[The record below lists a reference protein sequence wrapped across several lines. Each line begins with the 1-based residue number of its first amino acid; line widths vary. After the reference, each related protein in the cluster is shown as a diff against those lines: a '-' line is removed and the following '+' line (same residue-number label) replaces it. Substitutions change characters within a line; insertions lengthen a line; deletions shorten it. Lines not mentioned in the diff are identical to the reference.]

1 MKILIITQ
9 WFEPEPIFKGL
20 LFARELVA
28 RGHEVEVLTGFPNYP
43 GGKVYP
49 GYRVRPWMREQIE
62 GIDVLRVALYPSHN
76 TNGLAR
82 AFNYLSFGAS
92 AALIGT
98 ALVKKPDVICVYHPP
113 ITVGLAGAVIGFLRG
128 APFIYDINDLWPDT
142 VAATGMVK
150 NQTAL
155 GWLSRACDFVYRR
168 AARIVVVSP
177 GFQAK
182 LADRGVPAAKI
193 DLIYN
198 WCDAAALEPASS
210 PIEPLGEPGRFSI
223 LFAGTMGLAQDLDS
237 VLAAAKICSTTV
249 PQAQFFFIG
258 GGIERKRLEQSSVDM
273 GLTNVRFLPRQP
285 MAQMGTIL
293 AGADVLLVHLKDDPL
308 FRITI
313 PSKTQAYLSV
323 GKPILMG
330 VHGDAADLVKR
341 SRSGIL
347 CEPGNPESIADA
359 VRQLAESSSD
369 QLAAMGQRGR
379 EFYKSELS
387 VSVGVDRFDAVLKQA
402 VQTNTVK

>member
-9 WFEPEPIFKGL
+9 WFDPEPIFKGL

-49 GYRVRPWMREQIE
+49 GYRIRPWMREQIE
-62 GIDVLRVALYPSHN
+62 GIDVLRVALYPSHS

-92 AALIGT
+92 VALIGT
-98 ALVKKPDVICVYHPP
+98 ALVKKPDVIYVYHPP
-113 ITVGLAGAVIGFLRG
+113 ITVGLAGAVIGFLRRV
-128 APFIYDINDLWPDT
+128 PFIYDINDLWPDT
-142 VAATGMVK
+142 VAATGMVA
-150 NQTAL
+150 NRTAL

-177 GFQAK
+177 GFQDK
-182 LADRGVPAAKI
+182 LADRGVPSAKI

-198 WCDAAALEPASS
+198 WCDAAALETASS
-210 PIEPLGEPGRFSI
+210 AVEPLGEPGRFSF

-258 GGIERKRLEQSSVDM
+258 GGIERKRLEQRSADM

-285 MAQMGTIL
+285 MAQMGAIL

-330 VHGDAADLVKR
+330 VLGDAADLVKR
-341 SRSGIL
+341 SHSGIL
-347 CEPGNPESIADA
+347 CEPGNPESIANA
-359 VRQLAESSSD
+359 VRQFAESSPD
-369 QLAAMGQRGR
+369 QLAAMGRRGS
-379 EFYKSELS
+379 EFYKRELS
-387 VSVGVDRFDAVLKQA
+387 VSAGVDRFDAVLKQ
-402 VQTNTVK
+402 VQTDTVK